1 MTFWEDDMADL
12 RLVGVHDDGGHLL
25 LSGPDGD
32 IYLLP
37 LDEALRTAVGKT
49 HHRLPNMPQQP
60 GTRMRPRE
68 IQALIRAGATAAE
81 VSEQSGLSL
90 EQVRRYEG
98 PVLAEREYIAGQ
110 ARAVEVAA
118 PTAHNDGYK
127 AAFGESP
134 ASLDEMVRHRLA
146 AFGID
151 PKSLRWDA
159 WRDKAGDWTISAN
172 FEPSTERAATSIGE
186 APPAL
191 WRYHAARKAL
201 HNANRWAQQLSELEP
216 LDSPISARRLSAVV
230 DKPFDVEADAESSD
244 LETELS
250 VEGATDTDA
259 TPAEAVPESDEDSH
273 SHGLLEMLRSR
284 RGVRLGVNEAGDDE
298 LAAMLGSSV
307 PGAHPR
313 DEEFYGI
320 KAGESQPEADA
331 PEANP
336 IEEAPAAAVSP
347 RDRLRSIPFLKLA
360 PCLSEHDA
368 QGSNSVGSVAEV
380 SSETREVVVSREP
393 STSSEPQ
400 THVPEESGASDSDV
414 TTRLE
419 RKASTKPKRSSVPS
433 WDEIVFGTKGD

>member
-1 MTFWEDDMADL
+1 MADL

-60 GTRMRPRE
+60 GTRMTPRE
-68 IQALIRAGATAAE
+68 IQSLIRAGATAAE

-110 ARAVEVAA
+110 ARAVEVGA

-134 ASLDEMVRHRLA
+134 ASLDEMVRHRLT

-159 WRDKAGDWTISAN
+159 WRDKAGDWTVSAN
-172 FEPSTERAATSIGE
+172 FEPGTERAATSIGE

-191 WRYHAARKAL
+191 WRYHASRKAL

-216 LDSPISARRLSAVV
+216 LDSPVSARRLSAVV
-230 DKPFDVEADAESSD
+230 DKPFDVEADAESSGI
-244 LETELS
+244 ETEPS
-250 VEGATDTDA
+250 AGETTNPEE
-259 TPAEAVPESDEDSH
+259 TPAGTAPETDEESH

-298 LAAMLGSSV
+298 LAAMLGNSV

-320 KAGESQPEADA
+320 KAGEVDSEAADPMEESGPIKETAA
-331 PEANP
+331 P
-336 IEEAPAAAVSP
+336 AVSP

-360 PCLSEHDA
+360 PRLSDHDGH
-368 QGSNSVGSVAEV
+368 GSNSVGSVAEV
-380 SSETREVVVSREP
+380 SSETREVVVSGEP
-393 STSSEPQ
+393 SSGGESQ
-400 THVPEESGASDSDV
+400 TRVTEKSGPSDTEV
-414 TTRLE
+414 AARLE